1 MPVSFGGQLSRRPDD
16 DVWEPVLVLSASDL
30 KAIARARLADS
41 KALLSAA
48 RLDGSAYLCGYVVE
62 VALKARICRTLKWP
76 GFPERRSEPDGLQSF
91 KTHDLDVLLRLS
103 GREQYIKV
111 NLFPEWT
118 VVSQWNPEA
127 RYQAVGTVTEAT
139 AKNMISAAQKILAKL

>member
-1 MPVSFGGQLSRRPDD
+1 LLTAGN
-16 DVWEPVLVLSASDL
+16 L
-30 KAIARARLADS
+30 KALARARLADAE
-41 KALLSAA
+41 ALLRS
-48 RLDGSAYLCGYVVE
+48 RRSDGAAYLCGYVVE
-62 VALKARICRTLKWP
+62 LALKARICRTLRWP
-76 GFPERRSEPDGLQSF
+76 GFPEKRSEFDGLQSF

-127 RYQAVGTVTEAT
+127 RYQPIGTVTAP
-139 AKNMISAAQKILAKL
+139 AVRSMLAAARKLLVKL